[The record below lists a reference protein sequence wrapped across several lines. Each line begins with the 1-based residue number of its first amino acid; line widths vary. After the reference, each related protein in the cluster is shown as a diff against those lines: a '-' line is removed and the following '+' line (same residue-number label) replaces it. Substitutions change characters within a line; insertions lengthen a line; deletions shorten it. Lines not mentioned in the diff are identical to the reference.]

1 MNVSWFIARRFFRT
15 SRRSPFLSFIST
27 IAIAG
32 VCLGTAA
39 LIIALSILDGFE
51 KEIKDKVISFTSH
64 IQVSGYGNKPLDDPE
79 RAVRLMRGGIPGVRS
94 VLPYAAREGM
104 IRSRAGVEGVYL
116 KGIDTSY
123 DDGRLRRQM
132 VSGGYLW
139 GGPGDIPPIIL
150 GSALARRLDVAGG
163 DTVFLFALATDGVQT
178 VSPRAKKFV
187 VTGLFESGM
196 SDYDE
201 AFAYSVLE
209 PVRDLFRLPG
219 QVTGY
224 EVMVDDVADIDTA
237 AARIESVLGYPHTAR
252 SVFSVYR
259 GLFSWAELQKKLSPV
274 LLSLIVIV
282 ATVNIIGTVLMFVL
296 EKSREIGVL
305 ISVGGNV
312 KLIRRI
318 FLYQGVLIG
327 VAGVVLGNLLAL
339 ALLWIQMEFSPL
351 RLSSEIYYMN
361 TVPVLLSPWNFLMV
375 SVLTV
380 ALSYV
385 ATIVPAHAA
394 GRTDPVKIFRFG

>member
-1 MNVSWFIARRFFRT
+1 LNVSWFIARRFFRT

-32 VCLGTAA
+32 ICLGTAA

-51 KEIKDKVISFTSH
+51 REIKEKVISFTSH
-64 IQVSGYGNKPLDDPE
+64 VHVTGYGNKPLDDPE
-79 RAVRLMRGGIPGVRS
+79 RSVRIMRDEVPGIRS

-116 KGIDTSY
+116 KGIDTSL
-123 DDGRLRRQM
+123 DDGRLRAQM
-132 VSGGYLW
+132 VSGSYFTGTT
-139 GGPGDIPPIIL
+139 GGTAPIII
-150 GSALARRLDVAGG
+150 GTALARKLDVGAG
-163 DTVFLFALATDGVQT
+163 DTVFLFALSTDGLQAF
-178 VSPRAKKFV
+178 SPRAKKFV

-201 AFAYSVLE
+201 AFAYSVLS
-209 PVRDLFRLPG
+209 PVQDLFRLPG

-224 EVMVDDVADIDTA
+224 DVMVDDVADIDTVA
-237 AARIESVLGYPHTAR
+237 AAIGNALGYPHTAR
-252 SVFSVYR
+252 SVFAVYR

-282 ATVNIIGTVLMFVL
+282 AVVNIIGTVLMLVL

-312 KLIRRI
+312 RMVRRI

-327 VAGVVLGNLLAL
+327 ATGVVLGNLLAL
-339 ALLWIQMEFSPL
+339 LLLWIQVEFSPFTL
-351 RLSSEIYYMN
+351 PSEIYYMN
-361 TVPVLLSPWNFLMV
+361 TVPVFLSPWNFVAV

-385 ATIVPAHAA
+385 TTLIPAHAA

>member
-1 MNVSWFIARRFFRT
+1 VNVSWFIARRFFRT

-32 VCLGTAA
+32 ICLGTAA

-64 IQVSGYGNKPLDDPE
+64 VHVTGYGNKPLDDPE
-79 RAVRLMRGGIPGVRS
+79 RSVRLMRSEVPGIRS

-104 IRSRAGVEGVYL
+104 IRSRGGVEGVYL
-116 KGIDTSY
+116 KGIDTAY
-123 DDGRLRRQM
+123 DDGRLREQL
-132 VSGGYLW
+132 VSGVYFSGYS
-139 GGPGDIPPIIL
+139 GGLAPIIL
-150 GSALARRLDVAGG
+150 GGALARKLGVSGG
-163 DTVFLFALATDGVQT
+163 DTVFLFALATEGGEV
-178 VSPRAKKFV
+178 VSPRAKKFAV
-187 VTGLFESGM
+187 AGLFESGM

-201 AFAYSVLE
+201 VFAYSLLA
-209 PVRDLFRLPG
+209 PAQDLFRLPG

-224 EVMVDDVADIDTA
+224 DVMVDDVADIDTVA
-237 AARIESVLGYPHTAR
+237 AAIGSALGYPHTAR
-252 SVFSVYR
+252 SVFNVYR
-259 GLFSWAELQKKLSPV
+259 GLFSWAELQKKLSPI

-305 ISVGGNV
+305 ISVGGGV
-312 KLIRRI
+312 KMIRRI

-327 VAGVVLGNLLAL
+327 VTGVILGNLLAL
-339 ALLWIQMEFSPL
+339 GLLWVQLEFSLFTLP
-351 RLSSEIYYMN
+351 SDIYYMD
-361 TVPVLLSPWNFLMV
+361 TVPVLLSPWNFLLV

-385 ATIVPAHAA
+385 TTIIPAHAA

>member
-1 MNVSWFIARRFFRT
+1 MNISWFIARRFFRT

-32 VCLGTAA
+32 ICLGTAA

-64 IQVSGYGNKPLDDPE
+64 IHVAGYSNKPLDDPE
-79 RAVRLMRGGIPGVRS
+79 RAVHIMRNEVPGIRS

-104 IRSRAGVEGVYL
+104 IRSRGGVEGVYL

-132 VSGGYLW
+132 VAGRYFL
-139 GGPGDIPPIIL
+139 GGPADLSPIII
-150 GSALARRLDVAGG
+150 GTALARKLGVRET
-163 DTVFLFALATDGVQT
+163 DTVFVFALATDGGQFVA
-178 VSPRAKKFV
+178 PRAKKFV

-201 AFAYSVLE
+201 TFAYSVMSSAQ
-209 PVRDLFRLPG
+209 DLFRLG
-219 QVTGY
+219 AQVTGY
-224 EVMVDDVADIDTA
+224 DVMVDDVADIDTVA
-237 AARIESVLGYPHTAR
+237 AGIEGALGYPHSAR
-252 SVFSVYR
+252 SVFAVYR
-259 GLFSWAELQKKLSPV
+259 GLFSWAELQKKLSPI

-305 ISVGGNV
+305 ISVGGSV
-312 KLIRRI
+312 KMVRRI
-318 FLYQGVLIG
+318 FIYQGVLIG
-327 VAGVVLGNLLAL
+327 VTGVVLGNILAL
-339 ALLWIQMEFSPL
+339 VMLWIQMVFTPFTL
-351 RLSSEIYYMN
+351 PSEIYYMSS
-361 TVPVLLSPWNFLMV
+361 VPVLLSPWNFLVV
-375 SVLTV
+375 SVF
-380 ALSYV
+380 
-385 ATIVPAHAA
+385 TILLAYITTIIPAHAA
-394 GRTDPVKIFRFG
+394 GKMDPVKIFRFG